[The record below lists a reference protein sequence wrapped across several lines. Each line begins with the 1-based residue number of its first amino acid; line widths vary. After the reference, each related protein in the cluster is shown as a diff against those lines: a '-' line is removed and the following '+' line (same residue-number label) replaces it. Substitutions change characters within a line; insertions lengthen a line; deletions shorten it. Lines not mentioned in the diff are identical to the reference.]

1 MTVIDRRALLGGAAA
16 LASVGPL
23 PVRAARRPGAFPK
36 DFLWGA
42 ATAAHQV
49 EGNNVNSDLW
59 LLEHLKPSPF
69 VEPSGDAC
77 DSWNRHLEDIA
88 LVAGLG
94 LTVYRFSIEWARI
107 EPEPSAFSTA
117 TLAYYRRL
125 AETCR
130 RHGIAPVITYNHF
143 TLPRWVAARGG
154 WEAPDIVALFARY
167 CDRAARALGDLPA
180 FHCTI
185 NEANQPLLPYLLRG
199 DKPDRGEEYVLGL
212 AAKAVGSDRFGSYAS
227 GNRYR
232 ARDAMIAAHR
242 AGGDAIRAAAPGAK
256 VGVTLALPVLEAVPG
271 GEAMLARARAETRM
285 IWFEACRGDDFIGVQ
300 NYDRKQISATG
311 FAPNR
316 TDSLRD
322 DDGSDNWTDS
332 LGTSVSE
339 AAAATGRPVLVTEH
353 GVNAV
358 DDSLRIKVIDAGVAS
373 LARRVADGVPVLGY
387 VHWSLIDNF
396 EWLRGF
402 KPKFGL
408 CSVDRATFARTPK
421 PSAHHLGRI
430 AARNGATIHRA
441 ST

>member
-1 MTVIDRRALLGGAAA
+1 MNFIDRRQLLTGAAA
-16 LASVGPL
+16 LAVASPI
-23 PVRAARRPGAFPK
+23 AATAADRRTSFSK
-36 DFLWGA
+36 RFLWGA

-69 VEPSGDAC
+69 SEPSGDAC
-77 DSWNRHLEDIA
+77 DSWNRHHEDVA
-88 LVAGLG
+88 LVARLG
-94 LTVYRFSIEWARI
+94 LTAYRFSIEWARI
-107 EPEPSAFSTA
+107 EPEPGAFSLA
-117 TLAYYRRL
+117 MLAYYRRL
-125 AETCR
+125 AEACR
-130 RHGIAPVITYNHF
+130 RHGIAPIITYNHF
-143 TLPRWVAARGG
+143 SLPRWVAARGG

-167 CDRAARALGDLPA
+167 CDRAAHALGDLPA
-180 FHCTI
+180 FNCTI

-199 DKPDRGEEYVLGL
+199 DKPDRGEEFVLGL
-212 AAKAVGSDRFGSYAS
+212 AAKAVGSDRFGTYGS
-227 GNRYR
+227 GDRYR
-232 ARDAMIAAHR
+232 TRDAMIAAHK
-242 AGGDAIRAAAPGAK
+242 AGGDAIRAAVPGAK

-285 IWFEACRGDDFIGVQ
+285 IWFEACRRDEFIGVQ
-300 NYDRKQISATG
+300 NYDRKQIGATG

-322 DDGSDNWTDS
+322 DDGSDNWIDS
-332 LGTSVSE
+332 LGTSVRE

-353 GVNAV
+353 GINTI
-358 DDSLRIKVIDAGVAS
+358 DDTLRIKAIDAGVAS
-373 LARRVADGVPVLGY
+373 LAGCISDGVPVLGY

-408 CSVDRATFARTPK
+408 CAVDRTTFVRIPK

-430 AARNGATIHRA
+430 AASNGRGRSRA
-441 ST
+441 

>member
-1 MTVIDRRALLGGAAA
+1 MTELDRRTILAGAAA
-16 LASVGPL
+16 LATAGPL
-23 PVRAARRPGAFPK
+23 HASKRPAFPK
-36 DFLWGA
+36 GFLWGA

-59 LLEHLKPSPF
+59 LIEHLKPTPF
-69 VEPSGDAC
+69 AEPSGDAC
-77 DSWNRHLEDIA
+77 DSWARHPDDIA
-88 LVAGLG
+88 MAARLG
-94 LTVYRFSIEWARI
+94 LTAYRFSIEWARI
-107 EPEPSAFSTA
+107 EPEPGAFSVV

-125 AETCR
+125 AAACR
-130 RHGIAPVITYNHF
+130 RHGMAPVITYNHF
-143 TLPRWVAARGG
+143 SLPRWVAARGG

-199 DKPDRGEEYVLGL
+199 DTPDRGEEYVLAL

-242 AGGDAIRAAAPGAK
+242 AGGDAIRTAVPGAK

-271 GEAMLARARAETRM
+271 GEAMLAKARAETRA
-285 IWFEACRGDDFIGVQ
+285 IWFDACRGDEFIGVQ
-300 NYDRKQISATG
+300 NYDRKQIGATG

-316 TDSLRD
+316 RDSLID
-322 DDGSDNWTDS
+322 DDGSDNWTGS
-332 LGTSVSE
+332 LGTSVRE

-353 GVNAV
+353 GVNTVNDA
-358 DDSLRIKVIDAGVAS
+358 LRIKVIDAGVAS
-373 LARRVADGVPVLGY
+373 LAECVADGVPVLGY
-387 VHWSLIDNF
+387 IHWSLIDNF

-408 CSVDRATFARTPK
+408 CAVDRTSFARTPK

-430 AARNGATIHRA
+430 AARNGAVTTRVPA
-441 ST
+441 